1 MLSSTISNLIQVLKP
16 RQREILSGRFGLE
29 DGEKKTLASLGEK
42 YNITRERTRQIEAEA
57 LNIIEDYFN
66 KEKAI
71 KKSLDLTTK
80 HLKNLGGLRRDD
92 LLLYEL
98 KLIFND
104 ENLHHWHLR
113 LVSEIVG
120 GLFYYPLDEHFH
132 SFWYLE
138 EDHLKSAGRFLARLE
153 KLISDKKEEI
163 FKNQKFDVYFAKAA
177 QAHKIPET
185 VGTNYISISKRFGVN
200 PFGDTG
206 LSHWEE
212 IHPRTIR
219 GKAYLVLKKQ
229 QDPVHFRDITEAI
242 NEAGFDERQA
252 YPQTV
257 HNELIKDPRFVL
269 VGRGIYGLVEHGFAS
284 GATHEIIRMILKEEE
299 PLSLRDIVSS
309 VGKQRFL
316 KDNTILLNLQNK
328 KYFKKLPDGRYSL
341 VK

>member
-1 MLSSTISNLIQVLKP
+1 MLSSTINNLIQVLKP
-16 RQREILSGRFGLE
+16 RQREILSGRFGLD
-29 DGEKKTLASLGEK
+29 DGEKKTLASLGEQ
-42 YNITRERTRQIEAEA
+42 YGITRERTRQIEVEA
-57 LNIIEDYFN
+57 LEIVKDYFN

-98 KLIFND
+98 KSILND

-113 LVSEIVG
+113 LVSEILG
-120 GLFYYPLDEHFH
+120 ELFYYSSDEHFH
-132 SFWYLE
+132 NLWYLE
-138 EDHLKSAGRFLARLE
+138 DNHFKSAVKFLSRLE
-153 KLISDKKEEI
+153 KLVRDKKEEI
-163 FKNQKFDVYFAKAA
+163 FKKQKFNEFLSRAV
-177 QAHKIPET
+177 QSHNIPEA
-185 VGTNYISISKRFGVN
+185 VGANYISVSKKFGVN
-200 PFGDTG
+200 PFGDMG

-212 IHPRTIR
+212 INPRTIR
-219 GKAYLVLKKQ
+219 GKAYLVLKKR
-229 QDPVHFRDITEAI
+229 QDPIHFRDIAEAI
-242 NEAGFDERQA
+242 NEAGFDERRA

-269 VGRGIYGLVEHGFAS
+269 VGRGIYGLVENGFAP
-284 GATHEIIRMILKEEE
+284 GATHEIIKMILKKEE